1 MDDAQSSPSL
11 TPTQTQQVQET
22 IQGLDKEIP
31 KKPKVRGS
39 WLQNLLRDKYFKVSM
54 TVIMMLLIF
63 GFSILIAFWRG
74 QPEKPVSA
82 ENVGLVPQATIVF
95 PEDEEVEVSTES
107 SELEPETTPT
117 PLSI

>member
-1 MDDAQSSPSL
+1 MDDAQSPPPL

-22 IQGLDKEIP
+22 IIGLDKEIP

-39 WLQNLLRDKYFKVSM
+39 RLQNLLRERYFQVSM
-54 TVIMMLLIF
+54 TVVMMFLTF
-63 GFSILIAFWRG
+63 GFSILIAFWKG

-82 ENVGLVPQATIVF
+82 ENVELVPQATIVF
-95 PEDEEVEVSTES
+95 PEDEEIEVSTES

>member
-1 MDDAQSSPSL
+1 MDDAQSSPPL

-22 IQGLDKEIP
+22 IVGLDKEIP

-39 WLQNLLRDKYFKVSM
+39 WLQNLLRKKYFQVSM
-54 TVIMMLLIF
+54 TVVMMFLTF

-82 ENVGLVPQATIVF
+82 ENVGLVPQAIIVF